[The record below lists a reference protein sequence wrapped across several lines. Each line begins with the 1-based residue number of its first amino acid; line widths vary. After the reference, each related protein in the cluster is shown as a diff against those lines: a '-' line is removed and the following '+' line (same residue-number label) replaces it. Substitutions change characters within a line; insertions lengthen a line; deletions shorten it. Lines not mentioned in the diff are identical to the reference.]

1 MKSLLFSLASLLALS
16 SAACDRDGANPL
28 GPSAIH
34 EPAKTPLAS
43 EADWHAARDGKI
55 SLCHATG
62 TERYVLITVSVQA
75 QPAHR
80 AHGDAQVGEP
90 IPGQSGMI
98 FSVDC
103 VATPASTALS
113 VTSGFVSFTEDE
125 LGGVTLSGNGFEV
138 GFGWFPDVL
147 SGSDE
152 TWWERCAVGVG
163 CAPGTFVNFGT
174 MIYGVSGRFLV
185 PGAAVIRN
193 VVYNAVFFDGQLTF
207 RGPAG
212 TLPTSVTPDVTGAVI
227 GGPFEFEGRISAYA
241 DQTRS
246 GAPVFSLHLVGS
258 GQADADF
265 YVNQGRFYSDTE
277 LRYRFA
283 P

>member
-1 MKSLLFSLASLLALS
+1 MKSLLFSMALVS
-16 SAACDRDGANPL
+16 ALWGAACDRNDANPL
-28 GPSAIH
+28 GPSATGESVGI
-34 EPAKTPLAS
+34 PLAS
-43 EADWHAARDGKI
+43 AADWHAARGEKI

-62 TERYVLITVSVQA
+62 NQRYLSITVSVQA
-75 QPAHR
+75 QAAHR

-103 VATPASTALS
+103 VATPAIAALS

-138 GFGWFPDVL
+138 GFGWFPEVL

-152 TWWERCAVGVG
+152 TWWERCRVGAG

-174 MIYGVSGRFLV
+174 MVYGVSGRFIV
-185 PGAAVIRN
+185 PGSAVVRN

-212 TLPTSVTPDVTGAVI
+212 TLPNSVTPDVTGSVI
-227 GGPFEFEGRISAYA
+227 TGPFEFEGRISAYA

-246 GAPVFSLHLVGS
+246 GTPVFALLLVGS
-258 GQADADF
+258 GLASADF
-265 YVNQGRFYSDTE
+265 YTDQGRFYSDTE
-277 LRYRFA
+277 LRYWFE